1 MGRFGRASLVGIA
14 VVALGT
20 ASSFAGGDGDRRG
33 GRPRACSAATLEGAY
48 GIQMQ
53 GMRPSGPPP
62 APFESMVGVVLRVY
76 DGQGGFTQLDN
87 VKGSVTGIAPAPRPG
102 VGTYEVNADCT
113 GVTTF
118 QPAPGVTIEERFVI
132 VNQGQEVLSM
142 VSSPPPVMM
151 TTIQKKIGRP

>member
-1 MGRFGRASLVGIA
+1 MGRVGRASLVGIA
-14 VVALGT
+14 VVALST

-102 VGTYEVNADCT
+102 AGTYEVNADCT
-113 GVTTF
+113 GTTRF
-118 QPAPGVTIEERFVI
+118 DPGTGVEIVERLVI
-132 VNQGQEVLSM
+132 VRKGREIFSIVATPLPVM
-142 VSSPPPVMM
+142 VSTV
-151 TTIQKKIGRP
+151 QKKVD